1 MKTEIELII
10 ANDYGI
16 ELLTLTALNIPTSK
30 NIIKNL
36 GPLLNGKFT
45 LPFFLYILC
54 LTANEFMVL
63 ANYMVIQFIKV
74 ICKKMVT

>member
-63 ANYMVIQFIKV
+63 ANYMVIQFNKV